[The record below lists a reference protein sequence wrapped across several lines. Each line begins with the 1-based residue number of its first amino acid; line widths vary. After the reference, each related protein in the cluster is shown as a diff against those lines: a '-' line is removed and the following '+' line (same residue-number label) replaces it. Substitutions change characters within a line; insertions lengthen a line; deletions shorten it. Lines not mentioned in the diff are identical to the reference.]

1 MPEQDPHGDDP
12 SLQAPPKLV
21 EALKRLQQQ
30 SGIQVPPQIDEAALS
45 QARLHLSHVQQLK
58 EREGPRRLTA
68 EELVLAARSES
79 SAKPWSQKF
88 GAGSPGPRSRNEP
101 SRIPWRKILA
111 WAIALALVA
120 GLLALLLPWHWTP
133 HGASPAIRQ
142 PVFHR

>member
-58 EREGPRRLTA
+58 ERAAADDTVLWNGQPLALDVGVGDVPGKPGRVVP
-68 EELVLAARSES
+68 ELETPAAKL
-79 SAKPWSQKF
+79 KP
-88 GAGSPGPRSRNEP
+88 
-101 SRIPWRKILA
+101 
-111 WAIALALVA
+111 IALMVGSLVK
-120 GLLALLLPWHWTP
+120 
-133 HGASPAIRQ
+133 
-142 PVFHR
+142 